1 MYGYVEKMINEFP
14 INISNID
21 TSLTPDGN
29 NIFFKDN
36 RKSIG
41 KKKDFHTS
49 VVRGMFGFN
58 RARPVIHQPDV
69 VLSTRVKEPNKN
81 Y

>member
-1 MYGYVEKMINEFP
+1 MTFCFTEEKKVKFNMYGYVEKMINEFP
-14 INISNID
+14 IKISNID

-41 KKKDFHTS
+41 KKKIS
-49 VVRGMFGFN
+49 
-58 RARPVIHQPDV
+58 ILQ
-69 VLSTRVKEPNKN
+69 
-81 Y
+81 